1 MPSNFLQNLKAM
13 TYYFSW
19 PKTSCQHL
27 SFYDSLKLPSP
38 VQLPNFKYEHTLQ
51 LASVS
56 NLPQI
61 SLFNGQGSIAC
72 RGGKVEGIQQL
83 VPAVLVINLKIHFN
97 ECFCRILRRQEIL
110 KQFVVYII
118 SQQQLKCL
126 QHFNS
131 ACFRFCHLTQILKSK
146 TTEQKVPG
154 FESAEASLGKLEML
168 AAWWDQNLVVRLL
181 SALCPCPDMVSEVEY
196 YFTLACAKQMK
207 LAKQTHKWPW
217 WKTQKYK
224 LTQTQIQMQFWQT
237 VCEVTLPTVT
247 WTLLG

>member
-38 VQLPNFKYEHTLQ
+38 VQHPNFKYEHTLQ

-154 FESAEASLGKLEML
+154 FESAEASLGKVEML
-168 AAWWDQNLVVRLL
+168 VAWWDQNLVVRLL
-181 SALCPCPDMVSEVEY
+181 SALCPCPDMVSVGRVLLY
-196 YFTLACAKQMK
+196 TGMR
-207 LAKQTHKWPW
+207 
-217 WKTQKYK
+217 KTDETSK
-224 LTQTQIQMQFWQT
+224 TNS
-237 VCEVTLPTVT
+237 
-247 WTLLG
+247 

>member
-1 MPSNFLQNLKAM
+1 MQNLKAM

-146 TTEQKVPG
+146 TTEQKVLG
-154 FESAEASLGKLEML
+154 FESAEASLGKVEML
-168 AAWWDQNLVVRLL
+168 VAWWDQNLVVRLL

-217 WKTQKYK
+217 WKTEKYK

>member
-38 VQLPNFKYEHTLQ
+38 VQLPSFKYEHTLQ

-154 FESAEASLGKLEML
+154 FESAEASLGKVEML
-168 AAWWDQNLVVRLL
+168 VAWWDQNLVVRLL

-217 WKTQKYK
+217 RKTEKYK